1 MGTLKLAL
9 MISETVFHFFHIKVT
24 VGDIR
29 VGGGWGFCALLPSE
43 NTGLFG
49 FLHLHHMDGIPLCR
63 IGEASQTSI
72 E

>member
-1 MGTLKLAL
+1 MCTLNLAL

-29 VGGGWGFCALLPSE
+29 VGGGFCALLPLE
-43 NTGLFG
+43 NTDLFG
-49 FLHLHHMDGIPLCR
+49 FLHLHHKGGIPLCG
-63 IGEASQTSI
+63 IGDGSKTSS